1 MDKNDTNGIVHTKRK
16 KVNWIAKLDIYALQ
30 AAVTTA
36 RIDIYAL
43 QAAVTT
49 ARLDIYALQAAVTGF
64 ATDKNVIK
72 CSRLNDDKSIRM
84 QLQEIFKCVL
94 ALL

>member
-1 MDKNDTNGIVHTKRK
+1 MDKNDTNGIVHTKRE
-16 KVNWIAKLDIYALQ
+16 KVNWIAKL
-30 AAVTTA
+30 
-36 RIDIYAL
+36 DIYAL

-72 CSRLNDDKSIRM
+72 CSRLNDAASRD
-84 QLQEIFKCVL
+84 F
-94 ALL
+94 

>member
-16 KVNWIAKLDIYALQ
+16 KVNWIAKL
-30 AAVTTA
+30 
-36 RIDIYAL
+36 DIYAL

-84 QLQEIFKCVL
+84 QLQEIFNHTL
-94 ALL
+94 PPN

>member
-1 MDKNDTNGIVHTKRK
+1 MDKNDTNGIVHTKKK
-16 KVNWIAKLDIYALQ
+16 KVNWIAKL
-30 AAVTTA
+30 
-36 RIDIYAL
+36 DIYAL

-84 QLQEIFKCVL
+84 QLQEVFNCTLPPNQYSIQI
-94 ALL
+94 